1 MTKKEI
7 LQLQQMKSY
16 PSVSITLPTHRTFP
30 DNKQDAVL
38 LEDLIRQARKRLL
51 EEVKEEEAN
60 GLIRQLE
67 SLATEIDHQH
77 NLEGLVL
84 FVSKELAKYYRVP
97 FTVPERVVVDDTFL
111 TRDLVFALNRSKPY

>member
-1 MTKKEI
+1 M
-7 LQLQQMKSY
+7 QQMKSY